1 MSSLFHPGREGF
13 LTGEIVWKPSASVI
27 KASLLRGYTYN
38 NTHKFVSQVTG
49 GGGTIVATV
58 TLTNL
63 TFANGVAG
71 ADNLTYTAIPEGDPI
86 PHILLYQASAVT
98 GGADLATTAQR
109 LIGLIDQASGLP
121 CVPNGEDINVS
132 WSPGADRIFRL

>member
-13 LTGEIVWKPSASVI
+13 MTGEIAWEPGPTI
-27 KASLLRGYTYN
+27 KASLVRSYIFN

-49 GGGTIVATV
+49 AGGELVATV
-58 TLTNL
+58 TFANL

-71 ADNLTYTAIPEGDPI
+71 ADDLTFVAVPEGAQI

-98 GGADLATTAQR
+98 GGADLPPTEQR
-109 LIGLIDQASGLP
+109 LIGLIDQANGLP

-132 WSPGADRIFRL
+132 WNPGADRIFRL

>member
-13 LTGEIVWKPSASVI
+13 LTGEIVWKPAAATI
-27 KASLLRGYTYN
+27 KGALLRGYTFN

-49 GGGTIVATV
+49 AGGVLVATT

-71 ADNLTYTAIPEGDPI
+71 ADNVTYPEVPEGDTI
-86 PHILLYQASAVT
+86 PYILLFMSSAVT
-98 GGADLATTAQR
+98 GGGDLATSAQR

-121 CVPNGEDINVS
+121 CVPNGEDVNVS
-132 WSPGADRIFRL
+132 WNPGADRIFRL